1 MTNMRITIWIALFL
15 SVCPVF
21 PKPKN
26 KPHAKNVIVLLQDAG
41 GIATLNGASI
51 YGYNASLKL
60 FVQSW
65 PQIGLSNT
73 SPASQWVTDSAAGMT
88 AIVTGQKT
96 QNGVLSESADATR
109 AEKDGKPLKTILEY
123 AEQRGLSTGVVT
135 NVEAAD
141 ATPAA
146 CYAHVNDRRK
156 WGEIFLQIFSP
167 RYGDGV
173 DIVFGAGRQAI
184 YDAVRKSGKDLDA
197 IAEQHQGRVYA
208 SLNDVPA
215 DATRALVIVDG
226 EMEVP
231 AAARRAIQALS
242 KNKRGYFLMIE
253 WDAHTDDPK
262 KGLSHVVAFDKLI
275 RELSGTVNS
284 DDTLL
289 LYTADHSFDFR
300 IHGGGPD
307 QPLLAGLEDWQ
318 KQRTGQRKETIR
330 LPYVRVDDTHT
341 GEEVLATG
349 KGPGAELIHGYF
361 PNTYL
366 FHVMLEAY
374 GWKEDGQGH

>member
-1 MTNMRITIWIALFL
+1 MRITIWIALLL
-15 SVCPVF
+15 SVSSAF

-26 KPHAKNVIVLLQDAG
+26 KQHAKNVIVLLQDAG

-73 SPASQWVTDSAAGMT
+73 SPASGWVTDSAAGMT

-96 QNGVLSESADATR
+96 KNGVLSEGADATR
-109 AEKDGKPLKTILEY
+109 GEQDGKPLKTILEY
-123 AEQRGLSTGVVT
+123 AEERGLSTGVVT

-184 YDAVRKSGKDLDA
+184 YDAVRKSGKELDA
-197 IAEQHQGRVYA
+197 IAKQHQRQVYA

-215 DATRALVIVDG
+215 DATRALVVVDG
-226 EMEVP
+226 EMEIP
-231 AAARRAIQALS
+231 AAARRAVQALS
-242 KNKRGYFLMIE
+242 KNKGGYFLMIE
-253 WDAHTDDPK
+253 WDAHTDDPE
-262 KGLSHVVAFDKLI
+262 KGLLHVVAFDKLI

-307 QPLLAGLEDWQ
+307 QPLLTGLEDWQ
-318 KQRTGQRKETIR
+318 KQRTGRSKETIR

-374 GWKEDGQGH
+374 GWKEDGQSH

>member
-1 MTNMRITIWIALFL
+1 MRITIWVALLL
-15 SVCPVF
+15 SACPVF
-21 PKPKN
+21 PRTNTKG
-26 KPHAKNVIVLLQDAG
+26 HAKNVIVLLQDAG

-51 YGYNASLKL
+51 YGYNAPLKL

-65 PQIGLSNT
+65 PEIGLSNT

-96 QNGVLSESADATR
+96 NNGVISESADSVR
-109 AEKDGKPLKTILEY
+109 GEKDGKPLKTILEY
-123 AEQRGLSTGVVT
+123 AEERGLSTGVVT
-135 NVEAAD
+135 NVEVAD

-146 CYAHVNDRRK
+146 CYAHVNDRK
-156 WGEIFLQIFSP
+156 QWGEIFLQIFSP

-173 DIVFGAGRQAI
+173 DIAFGGGRKAI
-184 YDAVRKSGKDLDA
+184 YDAVKKLGKDLDA
-197 IAEQHQGRVYA
+197 IAQQHHRAVYA
-208 SLNDVPA
+208 SLNDVPP
-215 DATRALVIVDG
+215 DATRALAVVDG
-226 EMEVP
+226 EMDVP
-231 AAARRAIQALS
+231 AAARTAIQVLS
-242 KNKRGYFLMIE
+242 KNKKGYFLMIE
-253 WDAHTDDPK
+253 WDAHTDEPE

-275 RELSGTVNS
+275 REVSGTVNAE
-284 DDTLL
+284 DTLL

-307 QPLLAGLEDWQ
+307 QPLLRGLQDWQ
-318 KQRTGQRKETIR
+318 KQHRGQSKETIR
-330 LPYVRVDDTHT
+330 LLYVRVDDTHT

-366 FHVMLEAY
+366 FRVMLEAY
-374 GWKEDGQGH
+374 GWKEDG

>member
-1 MTNMRITIWIALFL
+1 MTFRILISLLFCI
-15 SVCPVF
+15 CPVF
-21 PKPKN
+21 AKQKG
-26 KPHAKNVIVLLQDAG
+26 KPHAKNVVVLLQDAG
-41 GIATLNGASI
+41 GIAVLNGASI
-51 YGYNASLKL
+51 YGYNAPLKL

-65 PQIGLSNT
+65 PQVGLSST

-96 QNGVLSESADATR
+96 NNGVLSETAAAVPGKS
-109 AEKDGKPLKTILEY
+109 EGKPLKTILEY
-123 AEQRGLSTGVVT
+123 AEERGLSTGVVT
-135 NVEAAD
+135 NVAVAD

-146 CYAHVNDRRK
+146 CYAHVNDRKK

-173 DIVFGAGRQAI
+173 DVAFGAGRHAI
-184 YDAVRKSGKDLDA
+184 HDAVKKGGEDLDEVA
-197 IAEQHQGRVYA
+197 RQHHRPVYS
-208 SLNDVPA
+208 SLNSVPV
-215 DATRALVIVDG
+215 DATRALAVVDG
-226 EMEVP
+226 EMDVP
-231 AAARRAIQALS
+231 SAARKAIQLLS
-242 KNKRGYFLMIE
+242 KNKKGYFLMVE
-253 WDAHTDDPK
+253 WDAHTDDPE

-275 RELSGTVNS
+275 RELSGIV
-284 DDTLL
+284 DPKDTLL

-307 QPLLAGLEDWQ
+307 QPLLTGLEAWRQQHAGDA
-318 KQRTGQRKETIR
+318 KATIR
-330 LPYVRVDDTHT
+330 LPYVRVDHTHT

-366 FHVMLEAY
+366 FHVMLNAY
-374 GWKEDGQGH
+374 GWKEDAAATP